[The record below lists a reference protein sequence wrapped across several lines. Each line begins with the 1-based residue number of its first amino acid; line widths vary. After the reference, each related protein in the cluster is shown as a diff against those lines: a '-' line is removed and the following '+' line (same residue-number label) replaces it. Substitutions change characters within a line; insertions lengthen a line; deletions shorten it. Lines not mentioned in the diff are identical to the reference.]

1 MPKALLLK
9 ENDVCISYFA
19 MLYIAVAVLHTCNH
33 GVYTTLCC
41 LSSLHKYFLHEIPQ
55 IL

>member
-1 MPKALLLK
+1 MPKAPPLK
-9 ENDVCISYFA
+9 EHDVCISHFA
-19 MLYIAVAVLHTCNH
+19 MLYTVVAVLYTSNH

-41 LSSLHKYFLHEIPQ
+41 LSSLHKHLLHEIPQ